1 MLSLIITMII
11 AYYQVLASDG
21 IWDVVSDQDAVT
33 LGIRPQKYS
42 FFFLGYSVGPRGR
55 DVIYRQVLKSTLYY
69 DFLVQIY
76 SQC

>member
-42 FFFLGYSVGPRGR
+42 FFFWDIVSDQEAV
-55 DVIYRQVLKSTLYY
+55 T
-69 DFLVQIY
+69 
-76 SQC
+76 